1 MAKRDTGRRTTD
13 GKSAPERRPAKGTP
27 GAAGKPARDDARSA
41 SDEHEQTWTAVPRVS
56 GSSEK
61 HAFLLVLSG
70 PQLGE
75 VFTLASG
82 KELVIGRRDDSH
94 VQIRDDGVSRRHA
107 TLVVKGSGALLRDE
121 GSANGTWVDGARI
134 EQARLEDGARFQI
147 GGQTTLKFIWAD
159 ELEARF
165 QIRLAEGALQDPL
178 TGLYNRRHF
187 EERIASELAAA
198 DRHGRPVSLLMCDVD
213 HFKAINDA
221 HGHLAGDET
230 LKMVAFVLRGAV
242 RKEDVL
248 ARYGGEEFVIVA
260 RETPLD
266 GAQSLAERIRRAVE
280 KSRCAWQGHDLGV
293 TVSIGVTVSVGAAE
307 LVSGRTERALIEAA
321 DRALYLAKQGGRNR
335 VVVVRLD
342 EERRPG
348 KP

>member
-1 MAKRDTGRRTTD
+1 MAKRNDGRRRTD
-13 GKSAPERRPAKGTP
+13 PKLPSRRRAPSAPEA
-27 GAAGKPARDDARSA
+27 
-41 SDEHEQTWTAVPRVS
+41 HEQTWTAVPRVS

-75 VFTLASG
+75 VFSLASG
-82 KELVIGRRDDSH
+82 RELVIGRREDSN
-94 VQIRDDGVSRRHA
+94 VQVRDDGVSRRHA
-107 TLVVKGSGALLRDE
+107 TILVKGSGAVLKDLD
-121 GSANGTWVDGARI
+121 SANGTWVDGKRTP
-134 EQARLEDGARFQI
+134 EARLEDGTRFQI

-159 ELEARF
+159 ELEARY
-165 QIRLAEGALQDPL
+165 QMRLAEGALQDPL

-187 EERIASELAAA
+187 EERLGSELAAA
-198 DRHGRPVSLLMCDVD
+198 QRHARPVSLLMCDVD
-213 HFKAINDA
+213 HFKRINDA
-221 HGHLAGDET
+221 HGHLAGDEA

-260 RETPLD
+260 RETPIE

-280 KSRCAWQGHDLGV
+280 RSRCAWQGQDLGV

-307 LVSGRTERALIEAA
+307 FVSGRTERELIEGA
-321 DRALYLAKQGGRNR
+321 DRALYLAKQAGRNR
-335 VVVVRLD
+335 VVALRLD
-342 EERRPG
+342 DPKGAR
-348 KP
+348 KSQS

>member
-1 MAKRDTGRRTTD
+1 MAKRNDKQTTERT
-13 GKSAPERRPAKGTP
+13 RP
-27 GAAGKPARDDARSA
+27 PASRDLTEA
-41 SDEHEQTWTAVPRVS
+41 HEQTWTAVPRLP

-70 PQLGE
+70 PQFGE
-75 VFTLASG
+75 IFPLASG
-82 KELVIGRRDDSH
+82 RELVIGRREDSD

-107 TLVVKGSGALLRDE
+107 LVEVDGSGANLRDL
-121 GSANGTWVDGARI
+121 GSANGTWVDGKRAPA
-134 EQARLEDGARFQI
+134 ARLEDGARVLV

-159 ELEARF
+159 ELEARY
-165 QIRLAEGALQDPL
+165 QMRLADGAQQDPL

-187 EERIASELAAA
+187 EERLGSELAGAQ
-198 DRHGRPVSLLMCDVD
+198 RHGRPVSLLMCDVD
-213 HFKAINDA
+213 HFKSINDA
-221 HGHLAGDET
+221 HGHLAGDEA

-280 KSRCAWQGHDLGV
+280 KSRCSWQGHELGV
-293 TVSIGVTVSVGAAE
+293 TVSIGVTVSVGLAE
-307 LVSGRTERALIEAA
+307 FVPGRTERELIEAA
-321 DRALYLAKQGGRNR
+321 DRALYLAKQAGRNR
-335 VVVVRLD
+335 VVAAPT
-342 EERRPG
+342 EG
-348 KP
+348 KASRKTLP

>member
-1 MAKRDTGRRTTD
+1 MAKRDSRRRETVR
-13 GKSAPERRPAKGTP
+13 GSRAP
-27 GAAGKPARDDARSA
+27 GAAARE
-41 SDEHEQTWTAVPRVS
+41 EHEQTWTAVPRLP

-75 VFTLASG
+75 VFSLASG
-82 KELVIGRRDDSH
+82 RELVIGRREDCD

-107 TLVVKGSGALLRDE
+107 VLVVKGAGAIVRDL
-121 GSANGTWVDGARI
+121 GSANGTWVDGKRTP
-134 EQARLEDGARFQI
+134 EARLEDGMRLQV
-147 GGQTTLKFIWAD
+147 GGQTTLKFVWSD
-159 ELEARF
+159 ELEARY
-165 QIRLAEGALQDPL
+165 QMRLAEGALQDPL

-187 EERIASELAAA
+187 EERLASELAAA
-198 DRHGRPVSLLMCDVD
+198 QRHARPVSLLMCDVD
-213 HFKAINDA
+213 HFKSINDA

-280 KSRCAWQGHDLGV
+280 KSRCAWQGQDLGV
-293 TVSIGVTVSVGAAE
+293 TVSIGVTVSVGATE
-307 LVSGRTERALIEAA
+307 FVSGRTERELIEAA
-321 DRALYLAKQGGRNR
+321 DRALYAAKQAGRNR
-335 VVVVRLD
+335 VVSLRLD
-342 EERRPG
+342 EDRPAR
-348 KP
+348 KPSP